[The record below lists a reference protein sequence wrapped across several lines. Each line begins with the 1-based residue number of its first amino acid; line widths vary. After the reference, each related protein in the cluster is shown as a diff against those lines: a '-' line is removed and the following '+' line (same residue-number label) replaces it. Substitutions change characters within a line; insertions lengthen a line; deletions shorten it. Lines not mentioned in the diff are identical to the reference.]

1 MKDFAIKNAT
11 AEYTGG
17 GIYIYFGQL
26 ENGLYFRACDDWD
39 FISICNSDTSADEAE
54 YNEFYEEHETD
65 SIDRY
70 QFEEF
75 FNTMILWIIHN
86 APKGN
91 YNTDELENRM
101 IKHIETSIE
110 IENAQAMAKTIQEQ
124 VKREKFEQ
132 LLAHQLE
139 SIKSCMGEYRNN
151 CNFFFADG
159 SQYRRDFEKQ
169 WKEEFYNNAVRLFES
184 KGYRIVKR
192 GNYTLI
198 EW

>member
-1 MKDFAIKNAT
+1 MKNFTIKNAT

-17 GIYIYFGQL
+17 GIYVYYGEL

-75 FNTMILWIIHN
+75 FNTMLLWIIHN

-91 YNTDELENRM
+91 YNADELENRM
-101 IKHIETSIE
+101 IQHIETSVE
-110 IENAQAMAKTIQEQ
+110 IENAQVMAKAIRER
-124 VKREKFEQ
+124 VKQEKFEQ
-132 LLAHQLE
+132 LLNHQ
-139 SIKSCMGEYRNN
+139 IKSIESCMSEFRNN

-169 WKEEFYNNAVRLFES
+169 WKEEFYNNAVRLFEN
-184 KGYRIVKR
+184 KGYKIVKR